1 MREIKEI
8 DVVFSCRLA
17 TYDQRFVLDKRSEI
31 LDLAVS
37 ALNAKI
43 LGEAIVSDARLEMKG
58 TT

>member
-1 MREIKEI
+1 MKEIREIT
-8 DVVFSCRLA
+8 VVFSCKLA
-17 TYDQRFVLDKRSEI
+17 TYDQKFVLDKRSEI

-43 LGEAIVSDARLEMKG
+43 LGEAIISDARLEMKG